1 LHREYPKVASIIV
14 QNGLEK
20 QFQKP
25 VVEGLLENNQSTIF
39 PERRQAMGDAIQ
51 WESELNKSLS
61 RAKTEKKPV
70 LMDFFNP
77 G

>member
-1 LHREYPKVASIIV
+1 MIPIGAVLSE
-14 QNGLEK
+14 NG
-20 QFQKP
+20 
-25 VVEGLLENNQSTIF
+25 QSTIF
-39 PERRQAMGDAIQ
+39 PERRQAMGDAIR
-51 WESELNKSLS
+51 WESDLNKALS

>member
-1 LHREYPKVASIIV
+1 LHREYPKVASIIA
-14 QNGLEK
+14 QSGLEK
-20 QFQKP
+20 QIQKKARD
-25 VVEGLLENNQSTIF
+25 
-39 PERRQAMGDAIQ
+39 ERRCAMGDAIQ
-51 WESELNKSLS
+51 WESDLNKALS

>member
-1 LHREYPKVASIIV
+1 MIPIGAVLS
-14 QNGLEK
+14 
-20 QFQKP
+20 
-25 VVEGLLENNQSTIF
+25 ENNQSTIF